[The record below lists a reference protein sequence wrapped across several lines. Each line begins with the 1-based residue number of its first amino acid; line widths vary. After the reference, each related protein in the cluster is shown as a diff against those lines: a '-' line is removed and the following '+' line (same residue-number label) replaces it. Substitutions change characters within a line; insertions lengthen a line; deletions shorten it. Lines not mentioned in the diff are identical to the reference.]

1 MSGGTLSLP
10 EMWGFCSYGAW
21 RGHGVTGIT
30 WKRGGCSYHDGGQC
44 FAGRMRAEGM
54 AMDLGFIESR
64 TYDEIAIGDTAGT
77 EHVFTTDDAMAFASI
92 SGFHAM
98 LNADELMNRAGG
110 APPTGPNMWCASL
123 ISGLFSMNTPGP
135 GCTLTHVSLSFE
147 NRIHVGDRILV
158 KVRVTAKDD
167 ATRKVSYDCEAKN
180 AAGLAIF
187 SGTAQ
192 LLAPEKKQRW
202 STLPVPQLIVNNP
215 YRHYNGLIARATA
228 KPPVR
233 TAIVWPC
240 DEVSLG
246 GAMQAQKD
254 RLIVPVLVG
263 AEAKIR
269 KVAEKLGLDLD
280 GVEIVDVAESKMAAV
295 KGVEL
300 ARKAEVQM
308 LMKGSLHTD
317 ELMSAVVSRDGG
329 MRTGRRISHVFALDV
344 PSYHKTLFVTDA
356 AINIQPDLETK
367 IDILQN
373 AINMMHTL
381 EVADPKVAILSAVE
395 SVNPAIPSTLEAAA
409 LCKMAERGQITGAIV
424 DGPLAFDNAI
434 SSEAARIKKI
444 KSPVA
449 GDPDLL
455 MVPNLEAGNILFK
468 ELQYLAG
475 ALAAG
480 VVVGA
485 KVPIVLTS
493 RADGELARMAS
504 CALGVLLAKPGPVRG

>member
-1 MSGGTLSLP
+1 MN
-10 EMWGFCSYGAW
+10 
-21 RGHGVTGIT
+21 
-30 WKRGGCSYHDGGQC
+30 
-44 FAGRMRAEGM
+44 
-54 AMDLGFIESR
+54 LGYIESK
-64 TYDEIAIGDTAGT
+64 TYDEISLGDTART
-77 EHVFTTDDAMAFASI
+77 EHVLTTEDAMAFASI
-92 SGFHAM
+92 SGFHSV
-98 LNADELMNRAGG
+98 LKADELIERAGG
-110 APPTGPNMWCASL
+110 VPPTGPNMWCASL
-123 ISGLFSMNTPGP
+123 VSGLFSMNIPGP
-135 GCTLTHVSLSFE
+135 GCTLTNISLSFH
-147 NRIHVGDRILV
+147 NRIRVGDRILV
-158 KVRVTAKDD
+158 KVEVKGKDD
-167 ATRKVSYDCEAKN
+167 ASKIVTFDCEAN
-180 AAGLAIF
+180 NGAGVPIF

-192 LLAPEKKQRW
+192 LLAPAVALRW
-202 STLPVPQLIVNNP
+202 STLPVPQLIVNDP
-215 YRHYNGLIARATA
+215 YLHYHGLIARATS
-228 KPPVR
+228 KPAVR

-246 GAMQAQKD
+246 GAIQAFKD
-254 RLIVPVLVG
+254 KLIIPVLVG
-263 AEAKIR
+263 SEQKIR
-269 KVAEKLGLDLD
+269 SLAEGLQLDLKA
-280 GVEIVDVAESKMAAV
+280 VRIVDTEDSRTAALRA
-295 KGVEL
+295 VEL
-300 ARKAEVQM
+300 ARKGEVQM

-356 AINIQPDLETK
+356 AVNIQPDLETK

-373 AINMMHTL
+373 AIHMLLTL
-381 EVADPKVAILSAVE
+381 EVANPKVAILSAVE
-395 SVNPAIPSTLEAAA
+395 SVNPAIPSTLDAAA

-504 CALGVLLAKPGPVRG
+504 CALGVLIAKPAPDRG

>member
-1 MSGGTLSLP
+1 
-10 EMWGFCSYGAW
+10 
-21 RGHGVTGIT
+21 
-30 WKRGGCSYHDGGQC
+30 
-44 FAGRMRAEGM
+44 
-54 AMDLGFIESR
+54 MDLGFIESK
-64 TYDEIAIGDTAGT
+64 TYDDIAIGDTAAT
-77 EHVFTTDDAMAFASI
+77 EHVLTANDAMAFASI
-92 SGFHAM
+92 SGFHAV
-98 LNADELMNRAGG
+98 LNADELADRAGG
-110 APPTGPNMWCASL
+110 IPPTGPNMWCASL
-123 ISGLFSMNTPGP
+123 ISGLFSMNIPGP
-135 GCTLTHVSLSFE
+135 GCTLTNVSLNFH

-158 KVRVTAKDD
+158 KVKATAKDD
-167 ATRKVSYDCEAKN
+167 ATKKVTFDCEASN
-180 AAGLAIF
+180 GAGVSIF
-187 SGTAQ
+187 SGRAE

-215 YRHYNGLIARATA
+215 YRHYTGLIARATS

-246 GAMQAQKD
+246 GAMQAFKD
-254 RLIVPVLVG
+254 KLIVPVLVG
-263 AEAKIR
+263 PETKIR
-269 KVAEKLGLDLD
+269 SVAASQELDLS
-280 GVEIVDVAESKMAAV
+280 GIEIVDVAESKMAAV
-295 KGVEL
+295 KAVEL
-300 ARKAEVQM
+300 ARKMEVQM

-317 ELMSAVVSRDGG
+317 ELMSAVVSREGG
-329 MRTGRRISHVFALDV
+329 MRTGRRISHVFVLDV
-344 PSYHKTLFVTDA
+344 PSYHKSLFVTDA

-373 AINMMHTL
+373 AIDMMRTL
-381 EVADPKVAILSAVE
+381 EVENPKVAILSAVE

-409 LCKMAERGQITGAIV
+409 LCKMVERGQITGAIV

-504 CALGVLLAKPGPVRG
+504 CALGVLLAKPAPVRA

>member
-1 MSGGTLSLP
+1 
-10 EMWGFCSYGAW
+10 
-21 RGHGVTGIT
+21 
-30 WKRGGCSYHDGGQC
+30 
-44 FAGRMRAEGM
+44 
-54 AMDLGFIESR
+54 MDLGFIESK
-64 TYDEIAIGDTAGT
+64 TYDEISVGDTART
-77 EHVFTTDDAMAFASI
+77 EHVLTTEDAMAFASI
-92 SGFHAM
+92 SGFHSV
-98 LNADELMNRAGG
+98 LKNDELIERAGG
-110 APPTGPNMWCASL
+110 VPPTGPNMWCASL
-123 ISGLFSMNTPGP
+123 VSGLFSMNIPGP
-135 GCTLTHVSLSFE
+135 GCTLTNISLSFY

-158 KVRVTAKDD
+158 KVQVNAKDD
-167 ATRKVSYDCEAKN
+167 ASKIITFDCEANNGVGK
-180 AAGLAIF
+180 AIF

-192 LLAPEKKQRW
+192 LLAPSEKLRW
-202 STLPVPQLIVNNP
+202 STLPVPQLIVNDP
-215 YRHYNGLIARATA
+215 YLHYHGLIARATS
-228 KPPVR
+228 KPAVT

-246 GAMQAQKD
+246 GAVQAFKD
-254 RLIVPVLVG
+254 KLIVPVLVG
-263 AEAKIR
+263 SEQKIR
-269 KVAEKLGLDLD
+269 GLAAALLLDLHAIR
-280 GVEIVDVAESKMAAV
+280 IVDTDDSRAAALRA
-295 KGVEL
+295 VEL
-300 ARKAEVQM
+300 ARKGEVQM

-356 AINIQPDLETK
+356 AVNIQPDLETK

-373 AINMMHTL
+373 AIDMLLAL
-381 EVADPKVAILSAVE
+381 EVVNPKVAILSAVE
-395 SVNPAIPSTLEAAA
+395 SVNPAIPSTLDAAA
-409 LCKMAERGQITGAIV
+409 LCKMVERGQITGAIV

-504 CALGVLLAKPGPVRG
+504 CALGVLLAKPAPDRG

>member
-1 MSGGTLSLP
+1 VGSEQKIRSL
-10 EMWGFCSYGAW
+10 
-21 RGHGVTGIT
+21 
-30 WKRGGCSYHDGGQC
+30 
-44 FAGRMRAEGM
+44 AEGLQL
-54 AMDLGFIESR
+54 DLKAVRIVDTEDSR
-64 TYDEIAIGDTAGT
+64 TAA
-77 EHVFTTDDAMAFASI
+77 
-92 SGFHAM
+92 
-98 LNADELMNRAGG
+98 LRA
-110 APPTGPNMWCASL
+110 
-123 ISGLFSMNTPGP
+123 
-135 GCTLTHVSLSFE
+135 
-147 NRIHVGDRILV
+147 
-158 KVRVTAKDD
+158 
-167 ATRKVSYDCEAKN
+167 
-180 AAGLAIF
+180 
-187 SGTAQ
+187 
-192 LLAPEKKQRW
+192 
-202 STLPVPQLIVNNP
+202 
-215 YRHYNGLIARATA
+215 
-228 KPPVR
+228 
-233 TAIVWPC
+233 
-240 DEVSLG
+240 
-246 GAMQAQKD
+246 
-254 RLIVPVLVG
+254 
-263 AEAKIR
+263 
-269 KVAEKLGLDLD
+269 
-280 GVEIVDVAESKMAAV
+280 
-295 KGVEL
+295 VEL
-300 ARKAEVQM
+300 ARKGEVQM

-356 AINIQPDLETK
+356 AVNIQPDLETK

-373 AINMMHTL
+373 AIDMLLTL
-381 EVADPKVAILSAVE
+381 EVANPKVAILSAVE
-395 SVNPAIPSTLEAAA
+395 SVNPAIPSTLDAAA

-504 CALGVLLAKPGPVRG
+504 CALGVLIAKPAPDRG

>member
-1 MSGGTLSLP
+1 
-10 EMWGFCSYGAW
+10 
-21 RGHGVTGIT
+21 
-30 WKRGGCSYHDGGQC
+30 
-44 FAGRMRAEGM
+44 
-54 AMDLGFIESR
+54 
-64 TYDEIAIGDTAGT
+64 
-77 EHVFTTDDAMAFASI
+77 
-92 SGFHAM
+92 
-98 LNADELMNRAGG
+98 
-110 APPTGPNMWCASL
+110 MWCASL
-123 ISGLFSMNTPGP
+123 VSGLFSMNIPGP
-135 GCTLTHVSLSFE
+135 GVTLTDISLSFK

-158 KVRVTAKDD
+158 KVQVTGKDEF
-167 ATRKVSYDCEAKN
+167 TRKITFDCEAN
-180 AAGLAIF
+180 NGAGLAIF
-187 SGTAQ
+187 TGTAQ
-192 LLAPEKKQRW
+192 LLPPKEKLRW

-215 YRHYNGLIARATA
+215 YRHYLGLIARANL
-228 KPPVR
+228 KPAVK

-246 GAMQAQKD
+246 GAIQAAKD
-254 RLIVPVLVG
+254 KLIVPVLVG
-263 AEAKIR
+263 SEEKIHN
-269 KVAEKLGLDLD
+269 VAATLEIDLGTAR
-280 GVEIVDVAESKMAAV
+280 IVDVVDSRAAAV
-295 KGVEL
+295 RAVEL
-300 ARKAEVQM
+300 ARTSEVQM

-317 ELMSAVVSRDGG
+317 ELMGAVVSREGG

-344 PSYHKTLFVTDA
+344 PSYHKSLFVTDA

-373 AINMMHTL
+373 AIDMMVKL
-381 EVADPKVAILSAVE
+381 EIANPKVAILSAVE
-395 SVNPAIPSTLEAAA
+395 SVNPAIPSTLDAAA
-409 LCKMAERGQITGAIV
+409 LCKMVDRGQITGALV

-434 SSEAARIKKI
+434 SSDAARIKNI

-485 KVPIVLTS
+485 KVPVVLTS

-504 CALGVLLAKPGPVRG
+504 CALGVLLAKPAPDVR